1 MFDDAD
7 ISFIV
12 SLVINNEHIKEG
24 TPDLTFNTLRT
35 LMAFVA
41 VFFVWLILIMP
52 TQAWSAAAVGGG
64 KSDSISVL
72 GKKSTALDVLTNLN
86 RSNQLAYSRDGD
98 DTGRDD
104 DHDATTGTRSGS
116 NNGIAVVTG
125 GNAGIGAV
133 CCKTLALSGQVKV
146 VVLCARNVQAAQ
158 TLVDSWP
165 SHISSRIEIQQ
176 LDLADLASVEQAAR
190 EITARHCS
198 GDGTSHGI
206 SILLNNA
213 GVMAPPKKLVTA
225 QDIELQFGVNHVG
238 HHMWTRLLLP
248 HMNDD
253 GRIVTVA
260 STAHQMVSTSGKN
273 KIMWQQSS
281 PDNYSGWREYGQSKL
296 ANILFAKRLQELL
309 ILEGKT
315 GIHSVSLHP
324 GVIRTSLW
332 QYIPRLLR
340 PLTRLIA
347 DKTVEQGAATSV
359 YCCLTDTIQG
369 AAYYSDC
376 NVAQPTKTAE
386 DVVLRKELW
395 DYTEALIRE
404 KGFQLPEN
412 IVGGEK
418 ATDSDAGNG
427 KVTLDAYTTI

>member
-1 MFDDAD
+1 
-7 ISFIV
+7 
-12 SLVINNEHIKEG
+12 
-24 TPDLTFNTLRT
+24 
-35 LMAFVA
+35 MAIIT
-41 VFFVWLILIMP
+41 VFFAWMMMLIRP
-52 TQAWSAAAVGGG
+52 TQAWSTFGSSKA
-64 KSDSISVL
+64 DSISVL

-86 RSNQLAYSRDGD
+86 RSNQLAYTSTDSSDNG
-98 DTGRDD
+98 
-104 DHDATTGTRSGS
+104 
-116 NNGIAVVTG
+116 GIAVVTG

-248 HMNDD
+248 HMNDN

-260 STAHQMVSTSGKN
+260 STAHQMVTSSSDQN
-273 KIMWQQSS
+273 KIMWQQQS
-281 PDNYSGWREYGQSKL
+281 PNNYSSWREYAQSKL

-309 ILEGKT
+309 LLNGKT

-332 QYIPRLLR
+332 QYIPKLLR
-340 PLTRLIA
+340 PFTRLIA

-359 YCCLTDTIQG
+359 YCCLTDAIQG

-376 NVAQPTKTAE
+376 NVAQPTSTAE

-412 IVGGEK
+412 IMGGDK
-418 ATDSDAGNG
+418 GNDSDTGNG
-427 KVTLDAYTTI
+427 KVTLEAYTTI